1 MHLALID
8 VYDRRYA
15 LHLTTSPYE
24 LAQCII
30 QMSVGAI
37 LFVAWVG
44 TWCSLLVLCRC
55 WVGARVVRFTA
66 CWSRD
71 SNMIMMSLCWY
82 MYITFAAALT
92 FVTSTMYLEVAH
104 NGKAIPLLQNG
115 DVAENV
121 LEGNLNPREATV
133 PVLHWACAACAP
145 NSVVLCQDGTKKVVS
160 SRRLEL
166 KAARS
171 CTAASAVTSDDN
183 GNR

>member
-1 MHLALID
+1 M
-8 VYDRRYA
+8 
-15 LHLTTSPYE
+15 T
-24 LAQCII
+24 
-30 QMSVGAI
+30 
-37 LFVAWVG
+37 
-44 TWCSLLVLCRC
+44 
-55 WVGARVVRFTA
+55 
-66 CWSRD
+66 
-71 SNMIMMSLCWY
+71 MMSLCWY

-133 PVLHWACAACAP
+133 PVLHWACGACAP
-145 NSVVLCQDGTKKVVS
+145 NFVVLCQDGTKKVVS
-160 SRRLEL
+160 STCLEL

-171 CTAASAVTSDDN
+171 CTAAVTSDDN

>member
-1 MHLALID
+1 MTIQLVSHLALID
-8 VYDRRYA
+8 VYDRRCACA

-37 LFVAWVG
+37 LFVTWVG
-44 TWCSLLVLCRC
+44 AWCSLLCRC
-55 WVGARVVRFTA
+55 WVGARVVSFTA

-71 SNMIMMSLCWY
+71 SNM
-82 MYITFAAALT
+82 TFPAALT

-104 NGKAIPLLQNG
+104 NGKASPLLQNG

-133 PVLHWACAACAP
+133 PVLNWACGACAP

-160 SRRLEL
+160 STRLEL

>member
-1 MHLALID
+1 MTVQLVSHLALTD

-44 TWCSLLVLCRC
+44 TWCILLCRC
-55 WVGARVVRFTA
+55 WVGARVVSFTA

-71 SNMIMMSLCWY
+71 SNMTMMSLCWY

-121 LEGNLNPREATV
+121 LEGNLNPRKRWFLYCTGHAQPARPIPLFFVRME
-133 PVLHWACAACAP
+133 L
-145 NSVVLCQDGTKKVVS
+145 
-160 SRRLEL
+160 RRLFL
-166 KAARS
+166 L
-171 CTAASAVTSDDN
+171 SAWS
-183 GNR
+183 